1 MDDAAD
7 PDLLERL
14 RALAPHDL
22 DALLICVASCH
33 VLLQPGS
40 GSHHR

>member
-7 PDLLERL
+7 PALLERL
-14 RALAPHDL
+14 RALTLDDL
-22 DALLICVASCH
+22 DALLICAASCQ
-33 VLLQPGS
+33 VLAQPGS